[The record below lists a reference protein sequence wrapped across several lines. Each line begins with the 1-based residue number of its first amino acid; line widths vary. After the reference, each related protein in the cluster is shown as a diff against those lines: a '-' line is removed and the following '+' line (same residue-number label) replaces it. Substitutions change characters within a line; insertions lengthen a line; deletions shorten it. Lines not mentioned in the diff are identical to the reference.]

1 MRKKVINSQLCNLAT
16 YEMYKRQMLTLAEN
30 VFEFENLPDFID
42 VSYLNKM
49 LLRNGSVAFFKD
61 EVLGLLALPYDII
74 GNLDV
79 YGRPIT
85 IMARALNGR
94 YFRKLNKD
102 EFVIMYDNNSRYPI
116 YLDILQMAERI
127 AMNKRT
133 IDINIV
139 QQRTPRIWKTSEDK
153 KRSLKDVLEQTDS
166 LIENI
171 ITYDSI
177 DIDDMNVVLAP
188 APYVAD
194 KIDAHLDKEW
204 AEFYRLI
211 GIANVQYQ
219 KRERLIRDEVLSS
232 QGGTIA
238 SRYSRFE
245 PRKHA
250 VKLINEKFGTDI
262 KVKYYDGEPTS
273 EPEKNEG
280 EDEDVYISND
290 VSETA

>member
-61 EVLGLLALPYDII
+61 EVLGLLALPYDVI

-127 AMNKRT
+127 AINKRT

-171 ITYDSI
+171 VTYDSI

-280 EDEDVYISND
+280 EDENVYISND
-290 VSETA
+290 VSETT

>member
-61 EVLGLLALPYDII
+61 EVLGLLALPYTVM
-74 GNLDV
+74 GSLDV

-85 IMARALNGR
+85 IMARAMNGR

-133 IDINIV
+133 IDINIA

-153 KRSLKDVLEQTDS
+153 KRSLQDVLEQTDS

-250 VKLINEKFGTDI
+250 VKLINKKFKTDI

-280 EDEDVYISND
+280 EDENVYISND

>member
-30 VFEFENLPDFID
+30 VFEFENLAPFID

-49 LLRNGSVAFFKD
+49 LLRNGSVAFFQD
-61 EVLGLLALPYDII
+61 EILGLLALPYDVI
-74 GNLDV
+74 GSLDV
-79 YGRPIT
+79 YGRPLT
-85 IMARALNGR
+85 IMARAVNGR

-139 QQRTPRIWKTSEDK
+139 QQRTPRIWKTSDDK
-153 KRSLKDVLEQTDS
+153 KRSLQDVLEQTDS

-171 ITYDSI
+171 VTYDSI

-250 VKLINEKFGTDI
+250 VKLINEKFNTDI

-273 EPEKNEG
+273 EPEKEG
-280 EDEDVYISND
+280 EDENVYISND

>member
-49 LLRNGSVAFFKD
+49 LLKKGSVAFFKD
-61 EVLGLLALPYDII
+61 EVLGLLALPYDVM
-74 GNLDV
+74 GRLDV

-85 IMARALNGR
+85 IMARTVNGR

-102 EFVIMYDNNSRYPI
+102 EFVIMYDNNSRYSI

-166 LIENI
+166 LVENI

-280 EDEDVYISND
+280 ENENVYISND

>member
-30 VFEFENLPDFID
+30 VFEFENLAPFID

-49 LLRNGSVAFFKD
+49 LLRNGSVAFFQD
-61 EVLGLLALPYDII
+61 EVLGLLALPYNVI
-74 GNLDV
+74 GSLDV
-79 YGRPIT
+79 YERPLT
-85 IMARALNGR
+85 IMARAMNGR

-171 ITYDSI
+171 VTYDSI

-250 VKLINEKFGTDI
+250 VKLINEKFKTDI

-273 EPEKNEG
+273 EPEREG
-280 EDEDVYISND
+280 EDENVYVSNA

>member
-1 MRKKVINSQLCNLAT
+1 MRKKVISSQLCNLAT
-16 YEMYKRQMLTLAEN
+16 YEMYKSQMLTLAEN

-61 EVLGLLALPYDII
+61 EVLGLLALPYTVM
-74 GNLDV
+74 GSRDV

-85 IMARALNGR
+85 IMARAVNGR

-139 QQRTPRIWKTSEDK
+139 QQRTPRIWKTSKDK
-153 KRSLKDVLEQTDS
+153 ERSLKDVLEQTDS

-280 EDEDVYISND
+280 EDENVYISND

>member
-30 VFEFENLPDFID
+30 VFEFENLPNFID

-61 EVLGLLALPYDII
+61 EVLGLLALPYDVI

-153 KRSLKDVLEQTDS
+153 KRSLQDVLEQTDS

-171 ITYDSI
+171 VTYDSI

-280 EDEDVYISND
+280 EDENVYISND